1 MAVRPMLDD
10 LELPQVQE
18 LATYDRR
25 ALAEH
30 HPPGG
35 DGSQLQDMGRRPTTV
50 ALWGVVTGPE
60 ATAFVERLAEKFRA
74 GTPVPFVADI
84 TADTGVDQVLI
95 DDLTFQEL
103 GGLTERTAFVLRL
116 RQFLAPTEPA
126 QRALL
131 DPDITADA
139 ASLMDLLV
147 DGLALGE
154 AFTTGLERFV
164 GVLTPLLDRL
174 SSLNR

>member
-10 LELPQVQE
+10 LELPHVQE

-30 HPPGG
+30 QPPGG
-35 DGSQLQDMGRRPTTV
+35 DGSQLQDMGRRPTRV
-50 ALWGVVTGPE
+50 ALWGVAAGPD
-60 ATAFVERLAEKFRA
+60 AAVFVDKLEEKFRA

-84 TADTGVDQVLI
+84 SVDTGVEQVLI
-95 DDLTFQEL
+95 DDLQL
-103 GGLTERTAFVLRL
+103 QQLAGRPERTAFVLSL

-126 QRALL
+126 DLALL
-131 DPDITADA
+131 DPDITGDA
-139 ASLMDLLV
+139 AGLMDLLI

-154 AFTTGLERFV
+154 AFATGLERFV
-164 GVLTPLLDRL
+164 GTLSPFLDRL
-174 SSLNR
+174 TSLNR